1 MGLEKYFQLEGLA
14 YRVVPIPS
22 KTEGPYM
29 GRVNPSIMYDNLM
42 NRFKFGNINNPKV
55 HVDTDLRRMIF
66 NFRGNYSR
74 LAEALIER
82 GYNEKAIEV
91 LDKSIEVMPDAA
103 APFNIYMYSTIQNYY
118 DAGAFDKA
126 NALVDEVSDRLITEL
141 KYYNELSPAQLRAF
155 KQDQEMNQNFI
166 MLFIG
171 AARERGQ
178 TEFAEKLEEKL
189 ANV

>member
-1 MGLEKYFQLEGLA
+1 
-14 YRVVPIPS
+14 
-22 KTEGPYM
+22 
-29 GRVNPSIMYDNLM
+29 MYDNLM
-42 NRFKFGNINNPKV
+42 NHFKFGNISNPDV

-82 GYNEKAIEV
+82 GYKEQAIEV
-91 LDKSIEVMPDAA
+91 LDRSVEVMPNHA
-103 APFNIYMYSTIQNYY
+103 APYNIYMYSTIQNYY
-118 DAGAFDKA
+118 DAGAYDKA
-126 NALVDEVSDRLITEL
+126 NALVDEISDKLIAEL
-141 KYYNELSPAQLRAF
+141 KYYNELSPAQLRVF
-155 KQDQEMNQNFI
+155 KQDQKMNQDFI

-189 ANV
+189 TNV